1 MKDFFGKLGDSF
13 RNAMVGRYG
22 MDDLSKALV
31 GLSLAFLILS
41 LFFRGGLFFLL
52 AVVILIFNYYR
63 MFSRNFA
70 ARSAENAK
78 YLELTGGIRRKLRIG
93 KKRIEGRKEY
103 RFFKCPGCGQEVRVP
118 KGKGHIMIT
127 CPKCK
132 AEFERTV

>member
-1 MKDFFGKLGDSF
+1 MKDFFGKMGDSF
-13 RNAMVGRYG
+13 RRTMVGRYG

-31 GLSLAFLILS
+31 GVSMVFLILS
-41 LFFRGGLFFLL
+41 LFFRGGLFFIL
-52 AVVILIFNYYR
+52 AVVTLVFNYYR

-78 YLELTGGIRRKLRIG
+78 YLELTGGIRKKVRIG
-93 KKRIEGRKEY
+93 RKRIEGRKEY

-127 CPKCK
+127 CPKCAAQFDK
-132 AEFERTV
+132 TV